1 MIKNYA
7 KELLALAVVGGL
19 ISYGV
24 YVFAAPKQKE
34 VITATRG
41 HEAEVPKQVPP
52 APVKKDLKA
61 LGVIEGKEVKKP
73 AGKEVKKPVTTKEI
87 VVTPDPKKDPN
98 RKKPTLK
105 KKYADKK

>member
-1 MIKNYA
+1 MLKNYG
-7 KELLALAVVGGL
+7 KELSILALIFGF

-24 YVFAAPKQKE
+24 YVFATPKQKE

-52 APVKKDLKA
+52 APIKKDIKA

-73 AGKEVKKPVTTKEI
+73 AGKEVKKPVTTKE
-87 VVTPDPKKDPN
+87 VTTPDPKKDPN

-105 KKYADKK
+105 AKYADKK

>member
-1 MIKNYA
+1 MFEHYK
-7 KELLALAVVGGL
+7 KELTVIAAVFGL
-19 ISYGV
+19 ISWSIHV
-24 YVFAAPKQKE
+24 SAASIMLQPP
-34 VITATRG
+34 VIKV
-41 HEAEVPKQVPP
+41 AELAKPTP
-52 APVKKDLKA
+52 
-61 LGVIEGKEVKKP
+61 KEVKKP